1 VKTFISDWRNAL
13 PLVGLGAVA
22 VTGLYYFLRPKRED
36 PDAMERERRTYLNRV
51 GRIVEGQ
58 VLDVVDGSGV
68 PSQDAHPPLPSLAP
82 AAAKSSAD
90 TVVSSGGSTL
100 RSATLSI
107 PSRDGRH
114 EALVANRHGNGSS
127 ASGVLPKLLFYT
139 YSISGVT
146 YETAQ
151 DITGLEE
158 QLHLDRVAA
167 GQTASVK
174 YDPSNPSNS
183 ILLADDWSGLH

>member
-1 VKTFISDWRNAL
+1 LKEILKDWHEWL
-13 PLVGLGAVA
+13 PLAGIAVLA
-22 VTGLYYFLRPKRED
+22 IVALIFWFRRKPTD
-36 PDAMERERRTYLNRV
+36 SDDVERERRAYLNRV

-58 VLDVVDGSGV
+58 ILEVVDDAPRDSS
-68 PSQDAHPPLPSLAP
+68 PSTTTT
-82 AAAKSSAD
+82 K
-90 TVVSSGGSTL
+90 
-100 RSATLSI
+100 
-107 PSRDGRH
+107 
-114 EALVANRHGNGSS
+114 
-127 ASGVLPKLLFYT
+127 ASGLFQKHATSSPNGTQKLLYYT

-151 DITGLEE
+151 DVTGLDIRA
-158 QLHLDRVAA
+158 HLSRVAA